1 MKITTSELE
10 KISSMKYDELCSYLK
25 QKYGTINEP
34 YFLNNNCKSVNQK
47 IKRTSEGLFIHHI
60 AENKSIELSNAL
72 LAKNAPFDY
81 QLGDNLVYCNYWEHM
96 FLHICIVKEYLT
108 IDYVRK
114 TKMAVGIGG
123 LINFI
128 FPEIIDYINGYEY
141 KRDYMRT
148 ALSVIDGHEDFFI
161 KTLFDF
167 QKIINRQKY
176 SEIMIGAFRKTPD
189 VFKGKMTRGNRFF
202 EIVSKFSF
210 DQKLFKYN
218 ALSDVYSFIDSL
230 VLKGAYDISFGF
242 YKEYQGD
249 TCSAYVDYY
258 GKRGA
263 FNYKNFKLYPR
274 DISKTVNDYIEKVAS
289 RENNH

>member
-25 QKYGTINEP
+25 EKYGTINEP
-34 YFLNNNCKSVNQK
+34 YFLNNNCKSINQK

-176 SEIMIGAFRKTPD
+176 REIMIGAFRKTPD
-189 VFKGKMTRGNRFF
+189 VFKGKMTRGDRFF

-210 DQKLFKYN
+210 EQKLFKYN
-218 ALSDVYSFIDSL
+218 ELSDVYSFIDGL

-258 GKRGA
+258 GKRDA

-274 DISKTVNDYIEKVAS
+274 DISKTVNDYIEKVTS